1 MTPKCPKC
9 GSIIYSRR
17 NVLCGVCGDRLP
29 PELLFT
35 PEQRAV
41 VEKELAE
48 LKLRERAERQKEADN
63 SIGSDPYSGGF

>member
-9 GSIIYSRR
+9 GSIIYPRR

-35 PEQRAV
+35 PAERAV
-41 VEKELAE
+41 VEKELEE
-48 LKLRERAERQKEADN
+48 LKQRERAERQKGQDN
-63 SIGSDPYSGGF
+63 SLGSDPYSGGL

>member
-1 MTPKCPKC
+1 MFLA
-9 GSIIYSRR
+9 RR
-17 NVLCGVCGDRLP
+17 NAADGYAAIDRLP

-48 LKLRERAERQKEADN
+48 LQLRERAERQKEADN
-63 SIGSDPYSGGF
+63 SIGSDPYLGGF

>member
-1 MTPKCPKC
+1 MTPKCPQC

-41 VEKELAE
+41 VEKELEE
-48 LKLRERAERQKEADN
+48 LKLRERAERQKQFDN

>member
-48 LKLRERAERQKEADN
+48 LQLRERAERQKEADN
-63 SIGSDPYSGGF
+63 SIGSDPYLGGF

>member
-1 MTPKCPKC
+1 MTPKCPQC

-41 VEKELAE
+41 VEKELEE
-48 LKLRERAERQKEADN
+48 LKLRERAERQKQLDN